1 IGHLR
6 FRLNASIA
14 RCRPHGPAS
23 FLKVSRYSTSRSST
37 IALTSPERRKAARIP
52 GRPTRISLRSIR
64 ATGSRLLLQ
73 CFELVDQALDHRQA
87 ALPEARIA
95 SVEPERLEQ
104 LGMVL
109 GAPGRKHFE
118 IARRKARLRALV
130 DRIERVHQA
139 IAERVGVDVERRV
152 DEVRDI

>member
-1 IGHLR
+1 GRGRGQGGGTTADVGADARVARGAGGELVGFPIGHLR

-87 ALPEARIA
+87 
-95 SVEPERLEQ
+95 
-104 LGMVL
+104 
-109 GAPGRKHFE
+109 
-118 IARRKARLRALV
+118 
-130 DRIERVHQA
+130 
-139 IAERVGVDVERRV
+139 
-152 DEVRDI
+152 